1 MTQPIRRI
9 CVYCGS
15 SLGTVPVYAD
25 AAQRLGLE
33 LAAREIGLVYGGG
46 SIGLM
51 GTVAK
56 AVIDGGGTVTGV
68 LPRSLKTREIA
79 ETIYGELIEVRTM
92 HERKAMMTRLTDA
105 FIAMPGGFGT
115 LDELFEALTW
125 GQLGIHAKPIGL
137 FNVDGY
143 FDGLIAWIETAV
155 SQGFIREEQR
165 SLLVVD
171 HDPASLLAR
180 LAHHQPPAGVVKWLD
195 FDDA

>member
-1 MTQPIRRI
+1 MGAT
-9 CVYCGS
+9 VEYATAAHA
-15 SLGTVPVYAD
+15 LGTAL
-25 AAQRLGLE
+25 AQRQL
-33 LAAREIGLVYGGG
+33 GLVYGGG
-46 SIGLM
+46 SVGLM

-56 AVIDGGGTVTGV
+56 AVIDGGGTVTGI
-68 LPRSLKTREIA
+68 LPRSLKTKEIA

-92 HERKAMMTRLTDA
+92 HERKALMTRLTDA

-137 FNVDGY
+137 LNINGY
-143 FDGLIAWIETAV
+143 FDGLIAWIDHALH
-155 SQGFIREEQR
+155 QGFIRPQHR

-171 HDPASLLAR
+171 TEPAALLAK
-180 LAHHQPPAGVVKWLD
+180 LAEHEPPAGVVKWLD